1 MNNKLNIEELKYLI
15 PDYITGA
22 LDENDKLL
30 VDNALKESAEL
41 REFYTETK
49 NTFKFVS
56 NVKFEE
62 PPAQYWNNL
71 LPRIHEKIDA
81 RAAKKLSWDNI
92 SAIWKIIVPVAAVIL
107 FFVIYQ
113 LVKSPE
119 NQISKKQ
126 ENKEQKINV
135 DSGSNVKNEVKDE
148 KKEKVE
154 KKDDNV
160 ANNISGNGNKIV
172 KGPGVNKRNGVVRH
186 QNAPEEENMADNNEK
201 NNDNLNNEKE
211 SNVEN
216 EEYALIETEESSI
229 LPGHVLGTMDDET
242 ESELNNLNG
251 NEKDQLIENLL
262 KTDL

>member
-22 LDENDKLL
+22 LDENEKLL

-41 REFYTETK
+41 REFYNEAK
-49 NTFKFVS
+49 NTLEFVS

-81 RAAKKLSWDNI
+81 RAAKKFSWDNI

-107 FFVIYQ
+107 FFIIYQ

-119 NQISKKQ
+119 NQITKKQ
-126 ENKEQKINV
+126 ENKEQKVIT
-135 DSGSNVKNEVKDE
+135 DSSSNVKNEVKEE
-148 KKEKVE
+148 KKEQVE
-154 KKDDNV
+154 KKDDNA
-160 ANNISGNGNKIV
+160 ANNIKGNDSKVIKEPKFG
-172 KGPGVNKRNGVVRH
+172 KRNSNLKH
-186 QNAPEEENMADNNEK
+186 QNVPEDNLAQKNKDNNSEDL
-201 NNDNLNNEKE
+201 NNDRDNNIA
-211 SNVEN
+211 N
-216 EEYALIETEESSI
+216 EEFALIETEENSI
-229 LPGHVLGTMDDET
+229 LPGHVLGAMDDET